1 MSGLEGA
8 RARIDRIDE
17 QIVRLVVERTS
28 LAAEVAA
35 HKAALGLPVLDAAR
49 EREVVRAAREAAG
62 PDLADTAEQVMALL
76 MAASRARQHEL
87 LADGREGGGG
97 RGGGTVAAGASG
109 RGDGDGDDAGD
120 ETCARGRGE
129 GACDDVT

>member
-8 RARIDRIDE
+8 RGRIDRIDE

-62 PDLADTAEQVMALL
+62 PDLADTAEQVMVLL

-87 LADGREGGGG
+87 LADGREGGGD
-97 RGGGTVAAGASG
+97 R
-109 RGDGDGDDAGD
+109 DDAGD
-120 ETCARGRGE
+120 EACARGRGE
-129 GACDDVT
+129 GGVR

>member
-8 RARIDRIDE
+8 RGRIDRIDE

-62 PDLADTAEQVMALL
+62 PGLADTAEGVMELL
-76 MAASRARQHEL
+76 MAASRARQREL
-87 LADGREGGGG
+87 LGEGGGARADREGGAAD
-97 RGGGTVAAGASG
+97 GTG
-109 RGDGDGDDAGD
+109 AGD
-120 ETCARGRGE
+120 EGPARGRGE
-129 GACDDVT
+129 GGVR

>member
-8 RARIDRIDE
+8 RGRIDRIDG

-62 PDLADTAEQVMALL
+62 PGLADTAEGVMELL
-76 MAASRARQHEL
+76 MAASRARQREL
-87 LADGREGGGG
+87 LGEGGGGAERGAGAAGEPGREGGAAD
-97 RGGGTVAAGASG
+97 GTG
-109 RGDGDGDDAGD
+109 AGD
-120 ETCARGRGE
+120 EGSARGRGE
-129 GACDDVT
+129 GGVR

>member
-8 RARIDRIDE
+8 RGRIDRIDE

-28 LAAEVAA
+28 LAAEVAV
-35 HKAALGLPVLDAAR
+35 HKTALGLPVLDAAR

-87 LADGREGGGG
+87 LADGREGGGD
-97 RGGGTVAAGASG
+97 R
-109 RGDGDGDDAGD
+109 DDAGD
-120 ETCARGRGE
+120 EACARGRGE
-129 GACDDVT
+129 GGVQ